1 MYTYIH
7 ICVYMYIYDYIYRY
21 IYAGACMLSHFS
33 HVQLFATLW
42 TIACQDP
49 LSVALSRQ
57 EYYSRLPCPSSPG
70 NLPNPGIKPTSLISP
85 ELAAGSLPLALTREP
100 IYWSL

>member
-1 MYTYIH
+1 
-7 ICVYMYIYDYIYRY
+7 MYIYV
-21 IYAGACMLSHFS
+21 GACMLSHFS